1 MSPSEGSRAGR
12 HRRWF
17 RAVVIGCAFAA
28 LLTACATGSTPSPT
42 AASAPATSH
51 GREWLAVLG
60 SAEDPNELD
69 GPYVDLVGSLGK
81 GSVTHVVVSPSA
93 CYSGLPSRYDGRYVL
108 AVWDANERAVRAL
121 VDSAGAQEG
130 WIGAVASTCVD

>member
-1 MSPSEGSRAGR
+1 MS
-12 HRRWF
+12 RR
-17 RAVVIGCAFAA
+17 RSGLGA
-28 LLTACATGSTPSPT
+28 LLLLCALAVFTSCSDGSPTSSTGASTPTTSP
-42 AASAPATSH
+42 
-51 GREWLAVLG
+51 GQVWLAVLG

-69 GPYVDLVGSLGK
+69 TPYAELVRSLGE

-108 AVWDANERAVRAL
+108 GVWDDTQPSVRAML
-121 VDSAGAQEG
+121 DSSGAREG